1 MSLRR
6 SRPEGPPMLRRLA
19 ADAVELVFLAAF
31 LCSVAMLA
39 RW

>member
-1 MSLRR
+1 
-6 SRPEGPPMLRRLA
+6 MLRRLA
-19 ADAVELVFLAAF
+19 ADAFELMALAAF

>member
-1 MSLRR
+1 
-6 SRPEGPPMLRRLA
+6 MLRRLA
-19 ADAVELVFLAAF
+19 TDAVELMALAAF